1 MPHADVALD
10 ELPLGQPTRLE
21 LGATGAVV
29 IRTEDR
35 VAAFEDVC
43 PHAKYRLS
51 SGEVI
56 GGHLECPGHGW
67 EFSIVTGQCLTE
79 PSYCLRALNVQIVD
93 ERVVRVS
100 SREAADAAVAV
111 GAKGQCAD

>member
-1 MPHADVALD
+1 MPHVDVSLD
-10 ELPLGQPTRLE
+10 ELPIGQPIRLE
-21 LGATGAVV
+21 VGATGAVV
-29 IRTEDR
+29 VRTGDH

-56 GGHLECPGHGW
+56 AGHLECPGHGW
-67 EFSIVTGQCLTE
+67 EFSIVTGQCVTE
-79 PSYCLRALNVQIVD
+79 PSYCLRALNVEMLA

-100 SREAADAAVAV
+100 SRESAVAAAPL
-111 GAKGQCAD
+111 GAKGSCAD